1 MITVSYETAR
11 ERAAR
16 GAALLDERSPNWWR
30 QLYPE
35 SIVMVYET
43 TCVLGSLNPDVG
55 YQGML
60 NELNLSDN
68 GVDEPGTTVW
78 CGFDVAD
85 NEVGDGNFESYSRL
99 TDAWRG
105 LIASRQVKAGL
116 R

>member
-1 MITVSYETAR
+1 VKTVSYETAR

-16 GAALLDERSPNWWR
+16 GAALLDDRSPNWWR

-35 SIVMVYET
+35 SVIMVYET

-60 NELNLSDN
+60 DQLNLADN
-68 GVDEPGTTVW
+68 GLDEPDTAVW
-78 CGFDVAD
+78 YGFDVAND
-85 NEVGDGNFESYSRL
+85 EVGDGSFESYSRL
-99 TDAWRG
+99 TDVWRN
-105 LIASRQVKAGL
+105 LIARRLIEAGL

>member
-1 MITVSYETAR
+1 VITVSYEIAR

-35 SIVMVYET
+35 GIVMVYET

-60 NELNLSDN
+60 DELNLIDT
-68 GVDEPGTTVW
+68 GVNESNTAVW
-78 CGFDVAD
+78 YGFDVAD
-85 NEVGDGNFESYSRL
+85 DEVGDGSFESYSRL
-99 TDAWRG
+99 TDAWRC
-105 LIASRQVKAGL
+105 LIANRQVKAGL

>member
-1 MITVSYETAR
+1 MKTVSYETAR

-16 GAALLDERSPNWWR
+16 GAALLDDRSPNWWR

-35 SIVMVYET
+35 SVIMVYET

-60 NELNLSDN
+60 DQLNLADN
-68 GVDEPGTTVW
+68 GLDEPDTAVW
-78 CGFDVAD
+78 YGFDVAND
-85 NEVGDGNFESYSRL
+85 EVGDGSFESYSRL
-99 TDAWRG
+99 TDVWRN
-105 LIASRQVKAGL
+105 LIARRLIEAGL